1 MADDSSDDSSTV
13 AAALAVDPDAELVAL
28 VEKRIAA
35 RTLTRDADDDDADTA
50 YDEMD
55 RIDALIVSM
64 AARTLDGIRLKA
76 SICGDIGCGD
86 AELAW
91 PMLCSLMADLQQV
104 SLDDQATLRSIFAE
118 LAAPVPPW
126 AASGVTSRRR

>member
-1 MADDSSDDSSTV
+1 
-13 AAALAVDPDAELVAL
+13 VAL
-28 VEKRIAA
+28 VEKRFAA
-35 RTLTRDADDDDADTA
+35 RALTREADDDDVDAA

-55 RIDALIVSM
+55 RIDALIVST

-76 SICGDIGCGD
+76 SMCRDIACGD

-91 PMLCSLMADLQQV
+91 PMLSSLMVDLQQV
-104 SLDDQATLRSIFAE
+104 PLDDQATLRSIFAE

-126 AASGVTSRRR
+126 PAAV